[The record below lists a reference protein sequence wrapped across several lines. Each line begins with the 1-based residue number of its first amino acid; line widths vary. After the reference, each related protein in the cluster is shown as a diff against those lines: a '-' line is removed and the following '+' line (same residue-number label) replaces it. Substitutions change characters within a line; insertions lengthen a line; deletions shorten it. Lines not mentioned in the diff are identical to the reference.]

1 MRTGICI
8 TLKPGD
14 RRRLAALAW
23 DRNAAHKHVWRAE
36 IVLLSADGVGT
47 HEIMRRTGKSKTCVW
62 RWQERFMQAGYDG
75 LLRDKTRPS
84 RIPPLGSDIAERV
97 IALTRTDPPVEA
109 THWTASMMAKAV
121 NCSLRGGLSLCA
133 PREGGQETQS
143 TTEGGPLRRQILFGL
158 VAREIPSHLRQP
170 SLDPKHRDKRLSS
183 PPASTVIGFPQR
195 SSGEEKGRKE
205 RNAARCCA
213 GA

>member
-1 MRTGICI
+1 MRVWRMRTGICI

-14 RRRLAALAW
+14 RRRLAALAR

-109 THWTASMMAKAV
+109 THGTASMMAKAV
-121 NCSLRGGLSLCA
+121 GISASSVQRIWRAHGLQPHRVQQFKLSNDPNSSTSCA
-133 PREGGQETQS
+133 TWSGFMSIHPPMPSSSRS
-143 TTEGGPLRRQILFGL
+143 TKSRKSRRSI
-158 VAREIPSHLRQP
+158 A
-170 SLDPKHRDKRLSS
+170 LS
-183 PPASTVIGFPQR
+183 PACR
-195 SSGEEKGRKE
+195 
-205 RNAARCCA
+205 
-213 GA
+213 